1 MDHDPSKAARD
12 ARKERV
18 AKNERQHKQ
27 NVARATQSTGPST
40 GPSAAP
46 VPNSIRKKEIDRTLA
61 VTRASTASM
70 GKFDRKLEGEK
81 KLKGLKRK
89 VCRRSVVEGDFAGAD
104 YTLQFEPTEM
114 AAANEKS
121 NNMAILAKLDK
132 EPTVKKSRKSE
143 SSGSDVLNVRKAI
156 RSASKGKGSA
166 ALARDSGGKGK
177 KGKR

>member
-1 MDHDPSKAARD
+1 MLVRFSPLPQRAAQNACLICLTRICSDVDHDPSKAARD

-70 GKFDRKLEGEK
+70 GKFDRKLAGEK

-89 VCRRSVVEGDFAGAD
+89 VPR
-104 YTLQFEPTEM
+104 
-114 AAANEKS
+114 
-121 NNMAILAKLDK
+121 
-132 EPTVKKSRKSE
+132 
-143 SSGSDVLNVRKAI
+143 
-156 RSASKGKGSA
+156 
-166 ALARDSGGKGK
+166 
-177 KGKR
+177 

>member
-27 NVARATQSTGPST
+27 NVARATQSTGPSI
-40 GPSAAP
+40 GPSTAP

-89 VCRRSVVEGDFAGAD
+89 VRR
-104 YTLQFEPTEM
+104 
-114 AAANEKS
+114 
-121 NNMAILAKLDK
+121 
-132 EPTVKKSRKSE
+132 
-143 SSGSDVLNVRKAI
+143 
-156 RSASKGKGSA
+156 
-166 ALARDSGGKGK
+166 
-177 KGKR
+177 

>member
-1 MDHDPSKAARD
+1 MAHRSPRQCWCVFPPLPRCAEPHPARPFRLDVDHDPSKAARD

-40 GPSAAP
+40 GPSTAP

-89 VCRRSVVEGDFAGAD
+89 VCPRFASGW
-104 YTLQFEPTEM
+104 
-114 AAANEKS
+114 
-121 NNMAILAKLDK
+121 LD
-132 EPTVKKSRKSE
+132 RC
-143 SSGSDVLNVRKAI
+143 
-156 RSASKGKGSA
+156 
-166 ALARDSGGKGK
+166 
-177 KGKR
+177 